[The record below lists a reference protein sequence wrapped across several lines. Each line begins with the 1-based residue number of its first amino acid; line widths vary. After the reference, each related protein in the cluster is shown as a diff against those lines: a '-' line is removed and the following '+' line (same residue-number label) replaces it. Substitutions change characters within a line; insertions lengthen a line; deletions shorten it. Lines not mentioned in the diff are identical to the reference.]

1 MLDDLRNASHRGPV
15 LLCAGTDP
23 TAASRLAGAS
33 VALLAERHAV
43 VLATWDP
50 PPLKGADAVMD
61 ALYDEHADLRAAA
74 RHGATDVAHA
84 ACDVLDDHGVR
95 VTRTVCPE
103 ESSPWQTILD
113 LADEVDASVIV
124 AGTTEE
130 PASQPGLLGSQARA
144 LAHHTHRP
152 LLLVPA
158 GHEAIAASAPAVFA
172 YDGTPAAARALDL
185 AGPLLSARPAV
196 VACAWTSVK
205 QAAAVA
211 LAAVPDDV
219 ARKGA
224 AGLDESA
231 RLRAVG
237 HAAEGRELLKAT
249 GWPCE
254 IAAPEAAR
262 NVPVA
267 IIAAADQCDAA
278 LVVTGTRGRSRVASA
293 LLGSVAESLV
303 RHADRPVLL
312 VPPSAT

>member
-50 PPLKGADAVMD
+50 PPLKGADAVLD
-61 ALYDEHADLRAAA
+61 ALYDEHADLRAAS

-124 AGTTEE
+124 AGTSED

-144 LAHHTHRP
+144 LAHHTHRA

-158 GHEAIAASAPAVFA
+158 GHDVVAPGAPAIFA
-172 YDGTPAAARALDL
+172 YDGTPAAVRALDL
-185 AGPLLSARPAV
+185 AGTLLRSRPAV
-196 VACAWTSVK
+196 VTCAWTSVE

-231 RLRAVG
+231 RLQAVG
-237 HAAEGRELLKAT
+237 HAAEGRDLLKAT

-262 NVPVA
+262 NVPGA
-267 IIAAADQCDAA
+267 IIAAADEHDAA
-278 LVVTGTRGRSRVASA
+278 IVVTGTRGRSRVASA

-312 VPPSAT
+312 VPPPAT